1 LPNYGIYSSSIVS
14 GYVPNI
20 RDIWSEI
27 SRWLIN
33 AVEEDYSSPMRP
45 NQRERF
51 SGSTHAWEEVKE
63 EEDIGSDQEV
73 FNHISH
79 SGVVEEDVEGGIF
92 RRWTD

>member
-1 LPNYGIYSSSIVS
+1 
-14 GYVPNI
+14 
-20 RDIWSEI
+20 
-27 SRWLIN
+27 
-33 AVEEDYSSPMRP
+33 MRP